1 MTEGWYFYCIFMK
14 SCAILK
20 FHSQLSQAKMYQSFA
35 PSDFAA
41 PPLSRLLGEA
51 RVIGDWARGAR
62 HNRRIAK
69 AHQGDGHPVMILP
82 GFMVAEVRMELL
94 RHTLNR
100 AGYRAF
106 GWGLGRNLGV
116 TADIFDRLDVQLDA
130 IKREADGPVTLLG
143 WSLGGLIAREYAK
156 RAPHR
161 IARVITM
168 GSPFS
173 GDPRANNA
181 WRVYEWVTK
190 HRVDAPP
197 IKACLSEKPPV
208 PTYALWSRR
217 DGIISPASACGMAG
231 EADEAIEVDCGHLAF
246 ACAPQ
251 VMEAVLNLL
260 KRAD

>member
-1 MTEGWYFYCIFMK
+1 
-14 SCAILK
+14 
-20 FHSQLSQAKMYQSFA
+20 MYQSFA
-35 PSDFAA
+35 PSDFTA
-41 PPLSRLLGEA
+41 PPFSLLLGEA
-51 RVIGDWARGAR
+51 RVVGDWARGAR
-62 HNRRIAK
+62 HNRSIAK

-94 RHTLNR
+94 RHTLDC

-116 TADIFDRLDVQLDA
+116 TADMLDRLDAQLDK
-130 IKREADGPVTLLG
+130 IERDSDGPVTLLG

-161 IARVITM
+161 VARVITM

-190 HRVDAPP
+190 HPVDAPP
-197 IKACLSEKPPV
+197 IETHLAEKPPV

-217 DGIISPASACGMAG
+217 DGIVSPASACGRPG
-231 EADEAIEVDCGHLAF
+231 ESDEAIEVDCGHLAF
-246 ACAPQ
+246 ACAPE
-251 VMEAVLNLL
+251 VVEAVLNIL
-260 KRAD
+260 KRPD

>member
-1 MTEGWYFYCIFMK
+1 
-14 SCAILK
+14 
-20 FHSQLSQAKMYQSFA
+20 MYRSFA

-41 PPLSRLLGEA
+41 PPLSLLLGEA
-51 RVIGDWARGAR
+51 RVLGDWARGAR
-62 HNRRIAK
+62 HNGRIAK

-82 GFMVAEVRMELL
+82 GFMVAEARMEFL
-94 RHTLNR
+94 RHTLIR

-116 TADIFDRLDVQLDA
+116 TADVLDRLDVQFDR
-130 IKREADGPVTLLG
+130 IERETNDPVTLLG

-156 RAPHR
+156 HAPQR
-161 IARVITM
+161 VARVITM

-190 HRVDAPP
+190 HPVDAPP
-197 IKACLSEKPPV
+197 IAARLAEKPPV

-217 DGIISPASACGMAG
+217 DGIVSPASACGRPG
-231 EADEAIEVDCGHLAF
+231 ESDEAIEVDCGHLAF
-246 ACAPQ
+246 ACAPEAI
-251 VMEAVLNLL
+251 EAVLNLL
-260 KRAD
+260 KRAF